1 MAMLLSI
8 SQDIA
13 KVSKDLKPFA
23 IKLTHDEN
31 EANDLIQDTVYRA
44 LIHQDKFQRG
54 TNLKAWL
61 STIMRNTFINNCRK
75 TSRRKTLLDATDN
88 SYYINIA
95 SPSSMV
101 TNRAEGGFVLE
112 DVMKE
117 ITELKEDYRIPFM
130 MYFNGFHY
138 DEISEALDKPLGT
151 IKSRIFFARRILR
164 EVLKG
169 YALEKRLN

>member
-1 MAMLLSI
+1 MLLSI

-13 KVSKDLKPFA
+13 MTSKDLKPFA

-44 LIHQDKFQRG
+44 LIHQDKFQKG

-61 STIMRNTFINNCRK
+61 STIMRNTFINKCRK
-75 TSRRKTLLDATDN
+75 NSRRKTLLDATDN
-88 SYYINIA
+88 SYYINVA
-95 SPSSMV
+95 SPTSEV
-101 TNRAEGGFVLE
+101 LNRAEGGFVLE
-112 DVMKE
+112 EVMQE
-117 ITELKEDYRIPFM
+117 IQDLKEDYRIPFM

-138 DEISEALDKPLGT
+138 DEIAEALGKPLGT

-164 EVLKG
+164 DVLKG
-169 YALEKRLN
+169 YKIEKSA